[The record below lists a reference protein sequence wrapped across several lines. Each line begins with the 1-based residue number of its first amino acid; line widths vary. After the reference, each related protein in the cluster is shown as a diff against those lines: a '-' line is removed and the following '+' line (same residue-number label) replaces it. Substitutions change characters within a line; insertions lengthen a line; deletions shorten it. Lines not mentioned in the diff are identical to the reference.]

1 VSLIE
6 KLTRAS
12 SHVRRLNFCRYERPS
27 LPGDVAIDGF
37 PFREEL
43 RRNPRYAVRNLGS
56 HSQ

>member
-12 SHVRRLNFCRYERPS
+12 FPRPQAQFLPLRATKPPRRCRHWWLS
-27 LPGDVAIDGF
+27 LSRRAG
-37 PFREEL
+37 
-43 RRNPRYAVRNLGS
+43 RNPRYAVRNLGS